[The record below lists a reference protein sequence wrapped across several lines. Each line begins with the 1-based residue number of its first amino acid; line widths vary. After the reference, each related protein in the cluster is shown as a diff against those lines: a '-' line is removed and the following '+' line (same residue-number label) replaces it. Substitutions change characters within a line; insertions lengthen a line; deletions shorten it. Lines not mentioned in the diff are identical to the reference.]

1 MVTDPCNTRD
11 SSAKIR
17 KCAGHPASAR
27 TAPDYTFRRTRPQTH
42 HARGLTIHA
51 VRVRPCLFPGTA
63 ERQLGIPEPHPVR
76 VRPCLFPGTAE
87 RQLGILEPHPVPY
100 PYQSAVGTIERS
112 PGWQPGE
119 HDPPME
125 MSPVRDGRKHI
136 QSRMPGNISI
146 PPRTSRG
153 LLQKHVVGPCCRTAA
168 PPGGPAWSCH
178 SVGAAPR
185 GRPPLP
191 NSIQISITWQ
201 ILVILAK
208 NTSCCFL

>member
-1 MVTDPCNTRD
+1 MPAASQSAPSVCVQVFSLGPPSA
-11 SSAKIR
+11 SSASPNPTPSV
-17 KCAGHPASAR
+17 CVHVFSLGPPSASSASPNP
-27 TAPDYTFRRTRPQTH
+27 TPS
-42 HARGLTIHA
+42 
-51 VRVRPCLFPGTA
+51 
-63 ERQLGIPEPHPVR
+63 
-76 VRPCLFPGTAE
+76 
-87 RQLGILEPHPVPY
+87 PY